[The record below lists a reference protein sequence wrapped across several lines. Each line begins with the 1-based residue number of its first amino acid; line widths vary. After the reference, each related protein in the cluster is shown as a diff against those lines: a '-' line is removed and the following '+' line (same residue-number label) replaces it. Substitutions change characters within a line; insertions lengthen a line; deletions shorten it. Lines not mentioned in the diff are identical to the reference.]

1 MTMYTVIGAFDDR
14 QSAQR
19 TVDALVEEGIPR
31 ASIDVQAT
39 PDTLDSTASSVPRYD
54 TGSTTTSSDRDEGF
68 VGGVRHFFASLF
80 GNDDDAQVGIYSEA
94 VRRGSTIVVVD
105 AADET
110 LADRA
115 AQLMRD
121 QGGTIDL
128 DERSSAWRSEG
139 WQAGHRGVEGGTAG
153 AMAMQALGSEDRVVH
168 TAAAGTDGERFT
180 DRDALAGGDRAANL
194 AGTGTA
200 ALSIDEQ
207 QRMRAT
213 SGADREVVMPVVQ
226 EEVKVGKRS
235 VEQGGVRVIRRV
247 TETPISELVRLREER
262 ARIERRPVDRAATTA
277 DLENFREDTIEVRE
291 RTEEPVVEKVA
302 RVVEEVVVGREVS
315 ERTERVEDTV
325 RRTDVEVDRLARDA
339 DQRLERATGDAWAD
353 EEDKVA
359 GGPNP
364 PPGTQPRER
373 SLGEKLK
380 GAIRDDRPASRH

>member
-1 MTMYTVIGAFDDR
+1 MYTVIGAFDDR

-19 TVDALVEEGIPR
+19 TVEALVEQGIPR
-31 ASIDVQAT
+31 ASIDLQST
-39 PDTLDSTASSVPRYD
+39 PDTLDSSASSVPRYD
-54 TGSTTTSSDRDEGF
+54 AGNAADGDRDEGF
-68 VGGVRHFFASLF
+68 LGGVRHFFASLF
-80 GNDDDAQVGIYSEA
+80 GNDADAQVGIYSEA
-94 VRRGSTIVVVD
+94 VRRGSTILVVD
-105 AADET
+105 AADEG

-139 WQAGHRGVEGGTAG
+139 WQDGSQHRGVEGGTAG
-153 AMAMQALGSEDRVVH
+153 AMALQALSGEERVVH
-168 TAAAGTDGERFT
+168 TAPAGADRDLGEQRSGDRDRFT
-180 DRDALAGGDRAANL
+180 DRDALTGGDRAADL
-194 AGTGTA
+194 A
-200 ALSIDEQ
+200 
-207 QRMRAT
+207 
-213 SGADREVVMPVVQ
+213 GADREVVMPVVQ

-277 DLENFREDTIEVRE
+277 DLQNFREDTIEVRE

-325 RRTDVEVDRLARDA
+325 RRTDVEVDRLAREA
-339 DQRLERATGDAWAD
+339 DQRLERATGDAWND

-380 GAIRDDRPASRH
+380 GATRDDRPTSRH